1 MRQIEWLVR
10 WFTAEDWR
18 TWISHFL
25 LVFFG
30 FRAVFC
36 DVEPLWLVY
45 VGVVIVM
52 FAAVLKEVY
61 EYNKYRDSWDGIMDA
76 LSYIMG
82 AFIAAWSIGFF
93 A

>member
-1 MRQIEWLVR
+1 MRQVEWLVR

-36 DVEPLWLVY
+36 DVRPLVWIY
-45 VGVVIVM
+45 AGVVLVI
-52 FAAVLKEVY
+52 FGAIFKEVY
-61 EYNKYRDSWDGIMDA
+61 EYNEDRGSVDSILDA
-76 LSYIMG
+76 LSYVLG
-82 AFIAAWSIGFF
+82 ALVAAWSIGFF